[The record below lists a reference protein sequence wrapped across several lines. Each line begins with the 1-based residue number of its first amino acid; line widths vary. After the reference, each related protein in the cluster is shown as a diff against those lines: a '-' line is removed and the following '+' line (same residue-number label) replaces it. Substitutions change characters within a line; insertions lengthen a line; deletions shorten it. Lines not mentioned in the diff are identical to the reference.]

1 LTNVGHSTAW
11 WSRPLSMPS
20 RLHKAACP
28 LRNSSQSHIGK
39 AHKPIGT
46 GRTVGTI
53 GVCAAAGLRQSGH
66 VLRASAWVRT
76 EILSLSKGLAG
87 LQTVHPLP
95 HRDRKRHRFSASTPI
110 VRFALLLPPSG
121 EARHLPGARYR
132 LWPPTAPPSVEKQ
145 PDATLKAD
153 ASAFFT
159 RVDGPCVATPQNRQ
173 CEWPQCRVLERQTC
187 SRAGATR
194 DFAAGARPEKDL
206 SDR

>member
-1 LTNVGHSTAW
+1 
-11 WSRPLSMPS
+11 MPT

-28 LRNSSQSHIGK
+28 LPHRFPVSHRQGTQADRDRANSRHDRRLRS
-39 AHKPIGT
+39 
-46 GRTVGTI
+46 GRVE
-53 GVCAAAGLRQSGH
+53 ASGH

>member
-1 LTNVGHSTAW
+1 
-11 WSRPLSMPS
+11 MPS

-28 LRNSSQSHIGK
+28 LPQQFPVSHRQGTQADRDRANSRHDRRLRS
-39 AHKPIGT
+39 
-46 GRTVGTI
+46 GRVE
-53 GVCAAAGLRQSGH
+53 ASGH

-153 ASAFFT
+153 ASAFLT
-159 RVDGPCVATPQNRQ
+159 RIGRALRCSSSTLAMRASAKVPG
-173 CEWPQCRVLERQTC
+173 LESRTC
-187 SRAGATR
+187 PAP
-194 DFAAGARPEKDL
+194 ARPGTVLVLASK
-206 SDR
+206 RV